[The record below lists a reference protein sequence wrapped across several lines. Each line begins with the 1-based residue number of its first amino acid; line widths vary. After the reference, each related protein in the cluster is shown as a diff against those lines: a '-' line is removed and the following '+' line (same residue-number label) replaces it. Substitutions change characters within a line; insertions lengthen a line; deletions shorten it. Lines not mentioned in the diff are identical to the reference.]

1 MSKKFYRFF
10 DGLLLSQEKWLNK
23 MAENGLRLTNTT
35 ISTYEFEECSPNQYQ
50 YCVEYIGNKSKQNAD
65 DYVHFLE
72 DCGYRV
78 FFKNINLNY
87 SAGKVVVR
95 PWAEKG
101 GKISTTST
109 TFNKELL
116 IVEKLND
123 GTPFELHTTYED
135 KEKYYKELQKPWF
148 FLFLVSTICAVL
160 MYFTMKTWTAS
171 IVWGIFSLMSL
182 LGLIIFQ
189 KQLNELKRQKNT
201 IEW

>member
-10 DGLLLSQEKWLNK
+10 GGLLLSQEKWLNK

-35 ISTYEFEECSPNQYQ
+35 KASYEFEECTPSQYQ
-50 YCVEYIGNKSKQNAD
+50 YCVEYIGNKSKQNAE

-87 SAGKVVVR
+87 SVGKVVIR

-123 GTPFELHTTYED
+123 GKPFELHTTYED
-135 KEKYYKELQKPWF
+135 KENYYKELRKPWL
-148 FLFLVSTICAVL
+148 FLFLISTICAIL
-160 MYFTMKTWTAS
+160 MYFTMEPWVPS
-171 IVWGIFSLMSL
+171 IVWGIIAIFSFI
-182 LGLIIFQ
+182 GLIIFQ
-189 KQLNELKRQKNT
+189 IELNALKNKKST
-201 IEW
+201 KEW

>member
-1 MSKKFYRFF
+1 MSKKFHRFF
-10 DGLLLSQEKWLNK
+10 GGLLLSQEKWLNR
-23 MAENGLRLTNTT
+23 MAESGLRLTNTT
-35 ISTYEFEECSPNQYQ
+35 KATYEFEECTPNQYQ

-123 GTPFELHTTYED
+123 GKPFELHTTYED
-135 KEKYYKELQKPWF
+135 KEKYYKELRKPWL
-148 FLFLVSTICAVL
+148 FLFLVCIICAIF
-160 MYFTMKTWTAS
+160 MYLTLKTWTSS
-171 IVWGIFSLMSL
+171 IVWGILAIFSFI
-182 LGLIIFQ
+182 GLIAFQ
-189 KQLNELKRQKNT
+189 VQLHTLKKQKNT
-201 IEW
+201 KEW